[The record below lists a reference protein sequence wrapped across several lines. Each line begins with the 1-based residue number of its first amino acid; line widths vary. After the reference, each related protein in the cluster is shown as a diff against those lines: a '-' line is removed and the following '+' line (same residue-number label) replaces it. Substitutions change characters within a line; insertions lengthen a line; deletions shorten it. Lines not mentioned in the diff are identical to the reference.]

1 MSSIV
6 ERLWR
11 NKKRGIKDVTESVQ
25 KVNDNSR
32 TDHSYVEA
40 PDAHKEHGFC
50 IAMTAISKK
59 TYLKLLRFG
68 EVDASALARERHRKR
83 LSD

>member
-50 IAMTAISKK
+50 DKQ
-59 TYLKLLRFG
+59 
-68 EVDASALARERHRKR
+68 
-83 LSD
+83 